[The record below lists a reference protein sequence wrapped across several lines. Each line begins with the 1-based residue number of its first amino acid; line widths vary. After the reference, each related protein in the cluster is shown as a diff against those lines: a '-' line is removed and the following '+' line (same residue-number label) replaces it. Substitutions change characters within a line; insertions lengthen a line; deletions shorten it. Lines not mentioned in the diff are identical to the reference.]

1 MVTTERLYLGLIALL
16 AVERGVELVI
26 SRRNAARAKAR
37 GAVETGAGHFRA
49 MAILH
54 TLFLVACPLE
64 VVLLRRQPPG
74 AAAWVFLA
82 GALVAQGIRYWV
94 IATLKDRWNV
104 RILVVPG
111 DAPVTAGPYRFLK
124 HPNYTAVILEMLSIP
139 MIHGAFLTAL
149 LFSAANAWILR
160 IRIRAEEAALGA
172 SWATALADRPRLVPG
187 GGR

>member
-1 MVTTERLYLGLIALL
+1 MVTTERLYLGFIALL

-54 TLFLVACPLE
+54 ALFLVACPLE
-64 VVLLRRQPPG
+64 VVLLRREPPG
-74 AAAWVFLA
+74 AAAWAFLA
-82 GALVAQGIRYWV
+82 AALAAQGIRYWV

-149 LFSAANAWILR
+149 LFSAANALILR